1 MRSGRGETEEK
12 RREGEGERYA
22 GRSPGNPPHP
32 PDLRMH
38 DTFGGRGSGA
48 KPHHDWQRLNPGL
61 PSPGTTLA
69 DGAFERVD
77 QGHTD
82 LGIPA
87 ADALVEPDA
96 GAPMWAAENSQRTVG
111 NSHLPWS
118 FSGMKFAQLGEHLFQ
133 SLQMML
139 WKRASKTQS
148 MAGEIIFPLPLGDYP
163 DVHPEKRPWLKAVLL
178 ALNSYAGVD
187 QAATTAPTAMQKRV
201 VSTVLGFLDRLWCW
215 SEVVPKLA
223 FEDLFRV
230 KGVDYR
236 GEEVKLARSFNWECI
251 AAAFPPEVAT
261 LNIEDFCTGG
271 CLTYVGDFENFL
283 LPQDQ
288 QAVGRP
294 PRTMVHN
301 DDWEEVVY
309 LDNWDELRKVDRC
322 LVSEVEG
329 QPSLQQEALRSVY
342 QDKLLPRH
350 PKKSVQSLQ
359 KAEIQGAMVDG
370 EAGIAHAKPDKVL
383 KYMGLAWELVQRGR
397 ATQRELQVVAGGL
410 VYISMFRRQLLGGL
424 NAIWKHIEDLK
435 SDPPVVR
442 RSIPR
447 EVKGEVIRFCCL
459 IPLAQMDFRLP
470 MEPQVTASDASSE
483 GGGLCASV
491 GLSAYGMLA
500 QEALLRGEVSEP
512 FDQIEVLTIGL
523 FDGIAALRVAAEVLH
538 LPVAGHIS
546 VECHKGANRVV
557 EAAFPGTRHVGS
569 VQEVTLAMVKEWACE
584 FSSVGL
590 VLLGAGPPCQG
601 VSGLNSDR
609 LGSQRDQRS
618 SLYKEVPRIRQL
630 VQVCFPWAQVHLLA
644 ESVASMDVADREAM
658 SEGFGLTP
666 YQADASGVSLCRR
679 PRLYWLTWEIA
690 SEVGLTVELPRHE
703 GWALVTPILLS
714 AAVDQRDFLEAGW
727 FLPPEGRLPTFTTS
741 RPSDRPG
748 RRPAGVKTCDAAALH
763 RWHSDSH
770 RYPPYQ
776 YKAENCLHH
785 RSKEVRVASIAE
797 REVILGFPLNY
808 TEQCMAKQQWGTTV
822 WEDMRKTLLENTWSV
837 PVVVLLLK
845 QLVERLG
852 LTPPTSV
859 QSLVTRC
866 APGHGGHLQTVL
878 QRPPIRREAVGVF
891 PDQGLARRLTTLVSI
906 KGEDLMIQGA
916 TEPLVKHQR
925 LRQTVPSRLWKWQEI
940 AGWQWQVPG
949 DHINLLELRAA
960 LTSVKWMLQKRKSW
974 NCKVIHLV
982 DSLVVL
988 HSLSRGRSSSRK
1000 LKRTLMRINA
1010 LLLASNLHPV
1020 WTYVHTSQNPADRP
1034 SRRFKCRKWGKIKKD

>member
-1 MRSGRGETEEK
+1 MRYEGGEAD
-12 RREGEGERYA
+12 GERHA
-22 GRSPGNPPHP
+22 GRSPGSPPNPPGM
-32 PDLRMH
+32 RMH
-38 DTFGGRGSGA
+38 GTFGGRGSGA
-48 KPHHDWQRLNPGL
+48 KPHHDWQRLTLDL
-61 PSPGTTLA
+61 PSPGTTMA
-69 DGAFERVD
+69 VEASERV
-77 QGHTD
+77 GKGYSD
-82 LGIPA
+82 LGAPA
-87 ADALVEPDA
+87 ADALKGPDEAAPKRVDDVFHSIEAEPQ
-96 GAPMWAAENSQRTVG
+96 PP
-111 NSHLPWS
+111 LS
-118 FSGMKFAQLGEHLFQ
+118 FSGMRFAQMGEHLFQ

-139 WKRASKTQS
+139 WKRAGKTQS
-148 MAGEIIFPLPLGDYP
+148 MAGEIIFPLPLGGYP
-163 DVHPEKRPWLKAVLL
+163 DVHPEKLPWLKAVLL

-187 QAATTAPTAMQKRV
+187 RVATTAPTAMQKRV
-201 VSTVLGFLDRLWCW
+201 AVMVLNFLNRMWTW
-215 SEVVPKLA
+215 SEVVPKLS

-251 AAAFPPEVAT
+251 AAAFPPEVGT
-261 LNIEDFCTGG
+261 LDIEDFCTGG
-271 CLTYVGDFENFL
+271 CLNYVLDFENFL

-301 DDWEEVVY
+301 DDWEE
-309 LDNWDELRKVDRC
+309 
-322 LVSEVEG
+322 
-329 QPSLQQEALRSVY
+329 
-342 QDKLLPRH
+342 
-350 PKKSVQSLQ
+350 
-359 KAEIQGAMVDG
+359 AEIQGAMVDG
-370 EAGIAHAKPDKVL
+370 DAGVAHAKPDKIL

-424 NAIWKHIEDLK
+424 NAIWKQIEELK
-435 SDPPVVR
+435 VDPPVVR

-447 EVKGEVIRFCCL
+447 EVMGEVIRFCCL
-459 IPLAQMDFRLP
+459 VPLAQMDFRLP
-470 MEPQVTASDASSE
+470 MEPQVTASDASSL
-483 GGGLCASV
+483 GGGLCASS
-491 GLSAYGMLA
+491 GLSAYGVLA
-500 QEALLRGEVSEP
+500 QEALLRGEAVEP

-523 FDGIAALRVAAEVLH
+523 FDGIAALRVAAEVFH

-569 VQEVTLAMVKEWACE
+569 VQEVTLEVVKGWACE
-584 FSSVGL
+584 FGSVGL

-601 VSGLNSDR
+601 VSGLNADR
-609 LGSQRDQRS
+609 LGSQKDQRS
-618 SLYKEVPRIRQL
+618 CLYREVPRIRRL
-630 VQVCFPWAQVHLLA
+630 VQACFPWAQVQLLA
-644 ESVASMDVADREAM
+644 ESVASMDARDREAM

-666 YQADASGVSLCRR
+666 YQADAAGVSLCRR
-679 PRLYWLTWEIA
+679 PRLYWTTWEIL
-690 SEVGLTVELPRHE
+690 SEEGLVVSPTCHE
-703 GWALVTPILLS
+703 GWAQITPLHLVAT
-714 AAVDQRDFLEAGW
+714 VDQKDFLEAGW
-727 FLPPEGRLPTFTTS
+727 FLPPDGRLPTFTTS
-741 RPSDRPG
+741 RPSERPG
-748 RRPAGVKTCDAAALH
+748 RRPAGVKTCDAAALS
-763 RWHSDSH
+763 RWHADCH

-785 RSKEVRVASIAE
+785 KSKEVRVASIAE
-797 REVILGFPLNY
+797 REVILGFPLHY
-808 TEQCMAKQQWGTTV
+808 TEQCMSKQHWDTTG
-822 WEDMRKTLLENTWSV
+822 WADMRKTLLGNTWSV

-852 LTPPTSV
+852 LVPRASV

-866 APGHGGHLQTVL
+866 APGRGDHLQTVL
-878 QRPPIRREAVGVF
+878 QRPPLRREAIGVF
-891 PDQGLARRLTTLVSI
+891 PDQGLARRLSTLVSI
-906 KGEDLMIQGA
+906 KGEDLMVQGA

-940 AGWQWQVPG
+940 AGWQWQVSG

-960 LTSVKWMLQKRKSW
+960 LTSIKWMLQKRKSW

-1034 SRRFKCRKWGKIKKD
+1034 SRRLKCRKWGKVKRD